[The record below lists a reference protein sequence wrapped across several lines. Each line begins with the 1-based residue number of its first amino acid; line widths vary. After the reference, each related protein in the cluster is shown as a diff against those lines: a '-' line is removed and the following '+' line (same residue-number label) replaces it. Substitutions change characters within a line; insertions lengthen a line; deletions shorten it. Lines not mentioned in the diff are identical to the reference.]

1 LKVLVTG
8 CAGFIGMHVALRLL
22 ARGDAVVGIDNL
34 SDYYD
39 VGLKRAR
46 LERLRHERFRFHL
59 LDIADAGAVSELH
72 ARERPERVVH
82 LAAQAGVRH
91 SLRNPQAYVR
101 ANLDGFV
108 NVLEACRQ
116 HGCSHLLFASSSSV
130 YGLNASM
137 PYRASDGA
145 DHPVSLYGATK
156 KANEAMAHA
165 YSHLFGIP
173 TTGLRFFTVYGPW
186 GRPDMSPALFTRA
199 ILAGETIDVFNHGD
213 MERDFTYV
221 DDIAE
226 GVLRTLERPP
236 RPDPSFDRKAPDPS
250 RSSAPYRLYNIGNH
264 TPVPLMEFIST
275 LERII
280 GRPASKRL
288 LPMDASDVRA
298 TWADVGDLQ
307 ADTGF
312 SPATPLSTGL
322 ERYVAWYRDY
332 HRV

>member
-1 LKVLVTG
+1 LKVRVTG
-8 CAGFIGMHVALRLL
+8 CAGFIGMHVALRLR

-34 SDYYD
+34 NDYYD
-39 VGLKRAR
+39 VALKRAR
-46 LERLRHERFRFHL
+46 LERLRHERFSFHP
-59 LDIADAGAVSELH
+59 LDIADAGAMAALFV
-72 ARERPERVVH
+72 RERPERVVH
-82 LAAQAGVRH
+82 LAAQAGVRY
-91 SLRNPQAYVR
+91 SLKNPQAYVR
-101 ANLDGFV
+101 SNLDGFV
-108 NVLEACRQ
+108 NVMEACR
-116 HGCSHLLFASSSSV
+116 HNGCSHLLFASSSSV
-130 YGLNASM
+130 YGLNAAM
-137 PYRASDGA
+137 PYRTCDTA

-173 TTGLRFFTVYGPW
+173 MTGLRFFTVYGPW

-199 ILAGETIDVFNHGD
+199 ILAEDTIDVFNHGD
-213 MERDFTYV
+213 MERDFTYI
-221 DDIAE
+221 DDIVE
-226 GVLRTLERPP
+226 GVLKTLDRPP
-236 RPDPSFDRKAPDPS
+236 QPDPAFDREKPDPS
-250 RSSAPYRLYNIGNH
+250 RSSAPYRVYNIGNH
-264 TPVPLMEFIST
+264 TPVPLMEFIAT

-280 GRPASKRL
+280 GKRAKMRM

-312 SPATPLSTGL
+312 SPATPLASGL